1 MLKYGKSIYVML
13 LSVALVIGCQ
23 PANDEKVE
31 SELAAL
37 RQEVKDLK
45 AQVESI
51 NSDIELAKENA
62 AKAAKPKFRTLPD
75 QKDFDGN
82 GTIPSMGDDNA
93 TIAIIEFSDYQCP
106 YCKRF
111 TDNTFAKIKE
121 NYVDSGKVKYLT
133 RDFPLGFHPQAK
145 GAAIAANCSFKQG
158 EYWPMRH
165 ALFSNMRNLNTAFY
179 QKTAS
184 DLKLDIDKFSAC
196 LEDPQMAKD
205 VENNIALASTLG
217 IRGTP
222 SFVVGRIEEGQLV
235 GAQLVVGAQ
244 DYRVFAALFEDL
256 LKAPK

>member
-1 MLKYGKSIYVML
+1 MLEYGKSIYAML
-13 LSVALVIGCQ
+13 LSVPLVVGCQ
-23 PANDEKVE
+23 PANDEKVK

-45 AQVESI
+45 VQVESI

-62 AKAAKPKFRTLPD
+62 AKAVKPKFRTLPD

-82 GTIPSMGDDNA
+82 GTIPSMGDDKA

-145 GAAIAANCSFKQG
+145 GAAIAANCSFKQ
-158 EYWPMRH
+158 
-165 ALFSNMRNLNTAFY
+165 
-179 QKTAS
+179 
-184 DLKLDIDKFSAC
+184 
-196 LEDPQMAKD
+196 
-205 VENNIALASTLG
+205 
-217 IRGTP
+217 
-222 SFVVGRIEEGQLV
+222 
-235 GAQLVVGAQ
+235 
-244 DYRVFAALFEDL
+244 
-256 LKAPK
+256 